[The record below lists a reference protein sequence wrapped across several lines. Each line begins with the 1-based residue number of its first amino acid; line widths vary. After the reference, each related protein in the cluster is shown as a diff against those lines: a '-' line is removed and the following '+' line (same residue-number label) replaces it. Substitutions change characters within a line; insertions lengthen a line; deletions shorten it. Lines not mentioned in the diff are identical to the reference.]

1 MNIVY
6 TAFVLGLAGSIHCV
20 GMCGPIAL
28 SLPLRG
34 DSIFKK
40 IWGSILWSAGR
51 IVTYSLIG
59 ALFGLIGQGFK
70 FIGYQQIISIAIGI
84 LMILSVI
91 LPSVFKNFSV
101 SRSFPVLR
109 HIRNGMKLLFQGKN
123 LMALFLIGIFN
134 GLLPCGLVY
143 LAVAGAIGTADLMKG
158 IAYMALFGLGTLPML
173 LAVSMFG
180 NIVSLTFRKKINKAV
195 PAIVIIIG
203 IIFILRG
210 LTLGIPFLSPPQ
222 EKLTPTHQMELKDAK
237 VKTSVEH
244 SCCEQPSGKTE

>member
-1 MNIVY
+1 MSIIY
-6 TAFVLGLAGSIHCV
+6 TAFVLGLAGSFHCV

-34 DSIFKK
+34 DSILQK

-59 ALFGLIGQGFK
+59 ALFGLIGEGFK
-70 FIGYQQIISIAIGI
+70 LIGYQQIISIVIGI

-91 LPSVFKNFSV
+91 LPSVFKNFSI
-101 SRSFPVLR
+101 SKSFPFLN
-109 HIRNGMKLLFQGKN
+109 HLRNGMRTLFQGKN

-143 LAVAGAIGTADLMKG
+143 LAVAGAIGTADVLKG

-173 LAVSMFG
+173 LAISMFG
-180 NIVSLTFRKKINKAV
+180 NIVSLTFRKKINKVV
-195 PAIVIIIG
+195 PVIVIFIG

-210 LTLGIPFLSPPQ
+210 LALGIPFLSPPK
-222 EKLTPTHQMELKDAK
+222 EKLTPSQQMELKDVQIKSA
-237 VKTSVEH
+237 VEH
-244 SCCEQPSGKTE
+244 SCCEPATGAKK